1 MPNVRAADDI
11 LKARRPTQFP
21 PAGDRSLFGPMRAHQ
36 NEGVLV
42 HILRA
47 DRKFRRC
54 QKAPAESWNHL
65 LELDFHVA
73 VLGAV
78 RVGGVQRFETAGIR
92 AADFIRVG
100 R

>member
-1 MPNVRAADDI
+1 
-11 LKARRPTQFP
+11 
-21 PAGDRSLFGPMRAHQ
+21 MRAHQ
-36 NEGVLV
+36 IEGVLV

-47 DRKFRRC
+47 DRNFVVAI
-54 QKAPAESWNHL
+54 QLEKAPAESWNHL

-92 AADFIRVG
+92 AADFIRAG